1 MASTSAGRKFMG
13 RIIVVYGVIAGVSV
27 ALLMRVAM
35 MLFPEGGT
43 GGMAAGFSSMIIAL
57 TFVFIGTK
65 RYRDVELGG
74 VIKFGKALGV
84 GFGIAA
90 IATVFYV
97 AAWEL
102 YLYFTNY
109 TFMDE
114 YTRMVLK
121 KANEAG
127 KSAAEIAVLA
137 KEMDGFKALY
147 ANPISRWAVTAME
160 ISPVAILM
168 PIISAALL
176 RNSRFM
182 PART

>member
-1 MASTSAGRKFMG
+1 MG
-13 RIIVVYGVIAGVSV
+13 RIILVYGVIAGVTV
-27 ALLMRVAM
+27 AVLMRIAM

-43 GGMAAGFSSMIIAL
+43 AGMVAGFSSMIIAL
-57 TFVFIGTK
+57 SFVFIGTK

-74 VIKFGKALGV
+74 VIRIGKALVV

-90 IATVFYV
+90 IATIFYV

-114 YTRMVLK
+114 YTRLALEQAQK
-121 KANEAG
+121 GG
-127 KSAAEIAVLA
+127 KSATEIATLTKDIA
-137 KEMDGFKALY
+137 GFKELY
-147 ANPISRWAVTAME
+147 ANPLSRMAVTAME
-160 ISPVAILM
+160 ISPIAVLM

-182 PART
+182 PARVAVT

>member
-1 MASTSAGRKFMG
+1 MG
-13 RIIVVYGVIAGVSV
+13 RIICVYGVIAGVTV

-43 GGMAAGFSSMIIAL
+43 SGMVAGFSSMIIAL

-74 VIKFGKALGV
+74 VIRFGKALGV

-102 YLYFTNY
+102 YLYFTDY

-114 YTRMVLK
+114 YTRIALE
-121 KANEAG
+121 KAQNSG
-127 KSAAEIAVLA
+127 KSAAEIAALA
-137 KEMDGFKALY
+137 KELDGFKALY
-147 ANPISRWAVTAME
+147 TNPISRFAVTAME
-160 ISPVAILM
+160 ISPVAVLM
-168 PIISAALL
+168 PIISATLL

-182 PART
+182 PAKAPAA

>member
-1 MASTSAGRKFMG
+1 MS
-13 RIIVVYGVIAGVSV
+13 RIILVYGVIAGVTV

-43 GGMAAGFSSMIIAL
+43 MGVIAGFSSMIIAL
-57 TFVFIGTK
+57 TFVFIGVK
-65 RYRDVELGG
+65 RYRDIELGG
-74 VIKFGKALGV
+74 VIRFGPALAV

-90 IATVFYV
+90 IATIFYV

-114 YTRMVLK
+114 YTRIAL
-121 KANEAG
+121 AQAQRAG
-127 KSAAEIAVLA
+127 KSASEITALM
-137 KEMDGFKALY
+137 KEMEGFKDLY
-147 ANPISRWAVTAME
+147 ANPISRMAVTAME
-160 ISPVAILM
+160 ISPVALLI

-182 PART
+182 PAKAGHA

>member
-1 MASTSAGRKFMG
+1 MG
-13 RIIVVYGVIAGVSV
+13 RIIVVYGVIAGVTV

-43 GGMAAGFSSMIIAL
+43 AGMVAGFSSMIIAL
-57 TFVFIGTK
+57 SFVFVGVK

-74 VIKFGKALGV
+74 VIRFGKALAV

-90 IATVFYV
+90 IATIFYV

-114 YTRMVLK
+114 YTRIVIEQAQK
-121 KANEAG
+121 AG
-127 KSAAEIAVLA
+127 KSAAEVAALA
-137 KEMDGFKALY
+137 KEMEGFKELY

-160 ISPVAILM
+160 ISPIAVLM
-168 PIISAALL
+168 PVISAALL

-182 PART
+182 PAKVTLA

>member
-1 MASTSAGRKFMG
+1 MG
-13 RIIVVYGVIAGVSV
+13 RIIVVYGLIAGVTV

-35 MLFPEGGT
+35 TLFPEGGT
-43 GGMAAGFSSMIIAL
+43 AGMIAGFSSMIIAL
-57 TFVFIGTK
+57 TFVFIGVK

-74 VIKFGKALGV
+74 VIRSGRALAV

-90 IATVFYV
+90 IATIFYV

-114 YTRMVLK
+114 YTRIVIEQAQK
-121 KANEAG
+121 AG
-127 KSAAEIAVLA
+127 KSAAEVAALA
-137 KEMDGFKALY
+137 KEMDGFKDLY

-160 ISPVAILM
+160 ISPIAVLM
-168 PIISAALL
+168 PVISATLL

-182 PART
+182 PAKVAPA

>member
-1 MASTSAGRKFMG
+1 MG
-13 RIIVVYGVIAGVSV
+13 RVILVYGVIAGVTV

-43 GGMAAGFSSMIIAL
+43 AGMVAGFSSMIIAL
-57 TFVFIGTK
+57 SFVFVGVK

-90 IATVFYV
+90 IATIFYV

-114 YTRMVLK
+114 YTRIALEQAQK
-121 KANEAG
+121 AG
-127 KSAAEIAVLA
+127 KSASEIAALA

-147 ANPISRWAVTAME
+147 ANPFSRMAVTAME

-182 PART
+182 PAKAAAA

>member
-1 MASTSAGRKFMG
+1 MG
-13 RIIVVYGVIAGVSV
+13 RIIGIYGTIAGITV
-27 ALLMRVAM
+27 AILMRLSM
-35 MLFPEGGT
+35 MLFPDGGT
-43 GGMAAGFSSMIIAL
+43 SGMVAGFTSMIMAL
-57 TFVFIGTK
+57 SFVFIGVK

-74 VIKFGKALGV
+74 VIRFWKALSV

-90 IATVFYV
+90 IASLFYV

-114 YTRMVLK
+114 FSRAALEQAQT
-121 KANEAG
+121 AG
-127 KSAAEIAVLA
+127 KSAVEIAQLS
-137 KEMDGFKALY
+137 KEMDSYKALY
-147 ANPISRWAVTAME
+147 ANPITRMAVTAME
-160 ISPVAILM
+160 ISPVAVLM

-182 PART
+182 PARD

>member
-1 MASTSAGRKFMG
+1 MG
-13 RIIVVYGVIAGVSV
+13 RIIVVYGVIAGVTV

-43 GGMAAGFSSMIIAL
+43 AGIVAGFSSMIIAL
-57 TFVFIGTK
+57 TFVFIGVK

-74 VIKFGKALGV
+74 VIRFGKALAV

-90 IATVFYV
+90 IATFFYV

-114 YTRMVLK
+114 YTRIVTEQ
-121 KANEAG
+121 AHNSG
-127 KSAAEIAVLA
+127 KTAAEVAALA
-137 KEMDGFKALY
+137 KEMDGFKELY

-160 ISPVAILM
+160 ISPVAVLM
-168 PIISAALL
+168 PVISATLL

-182 PART
+182 PAKVALA

>member
-1 MASTSAGRKFMG
+1 MG
-13 RIIVVYGVIAGVSV
+13 RIILVYGVIAGVTV

-43 GGMAAGFSSMIIAL
+43 GGMVAGFSSMIIAL

-65 RYRDVELGG
+65 RYRDIELGG
-74 VIKFGKALGV
+74 VIRFGKALSV

-90 IATVFYV
+90 IASAFYV

-102 YLYFTNY
+102 YLFFTNY

-114 YTRMVLK
+114 YTRIALEQAQK
-121 KANEAG
+121 AG
-127 KSAAEIAVLA
+127 KSAAEIAA
-137 KEMDGFKALY
+137 IGKEMDGFKTLY
-147 ANPISRWAVTAME
+147 ANPLSRMAVTFME
-160 ISPVAILM
+160 ISPVALLM

-182 PART
+182 PAKAAAI

>member
-1 MASTSAGRKFMG
+1 MG
-13 RIIVVYGVIAGVSV
+13 RIIFVYGVIAGVTV

-43 GGMAAGFSSMIIAL
+43 AGMVAGFSSMIIAL
-57 TFVFIGTK
+57 SFVFVGVK
-65 RYRDVELGG
+65 RYRDLELGG
-74 VIKFGKALGV
+74 VIGFGKALAV

-90 IATVFYV
+90 IATIFYV

-114 YTRMVLK
+114 YTRIVIEQAQK
-121 KANEAG
+121 AG
-127 KSAAEIAVLA
+127 KSAAEVAALA
-137 KEMDGFKALY
+137 KEMDGFKELY
-147 ANPISRWAVTAME
+147 ANPISRWAVTATE
-160 ISPVAILM
+160 ISPIAVLM
-168 PIISAALL
+168 PVISAALL

-182 PART
+182 PAKVALA

>member
-1 MASTSAGRKFMG
+1 MG
-13 RIIVVYGVIAGVSV
+13 RIILVYGVIAGVTV

-43 GGMAAGFSSMIIAL
+43 GGMVAGFSSMIIAL

-74 VIKFGKALGV
+74 VIRFGKALGL
-84 GFGIAA
+84 GIGIAA

-102 YLYFTNY
+102 YLNFTNY

-114 YTRMVLK
+114 YTRVALK
-121 KANEAG
+121 QAQEAG
-127 KSAAEIAVLA
+127 KSATEIATLA

-147 ANPISRWAVTAME
+147 ANPISRMAVTAME

-182 PART
+182 PAKSSST

>member
-1 MASTSAGRKFMG
+1 MG
-13 RIIVVYGVIAGVSV
+13 RIILVYGVIAGVTV

-43 GGMAAGFSSMIIAL
+43 GGMVAGFSSMIVAL
-57 TFVFIGTK
+57 SFVFIGTK

-114 YTRMVLK
+114 YTRIALK
-121 KANEAG
+121 QAKEAG
-127 KSAAEIAVLA
+127 KSASEIAALA

-147 ANPISRWAVTAME
+147 ANPTSRMAVTATE

-168 PIISAALL
+168 PIISASLL

-182 PART
+182 PARAASA

>member
-1 MASTSAGRKFMG
+1 MG
-13 RIIVVYGVIAGVSV
+13 RIILVYGVIAGVTV

-43 GGMAAGFSSMIIAL
+43 GGMVAGFSSMIIAL

-74 VIKFGKALGV
+74 VIRFGKALGV
-84 GFGIAA
+84 GFGIAT

-102 YLYFTNY
+102 CLYLTNY

-114 YTRMVLK
+114 YTRVALK
-121 KANEAG
+121 QAQETG
-127 KSAAEIAVLA
+127 KSAAEITALA

-147 ANPISRWAVTAME
+147 ANPISRMAVTAME

-182 PART
+182 PAKAAMA

>member
-1 MASTSAGRKFMG
+1 MG
-13 RIIVVYGVIAGVSV
+13 RIILVYGVIAGVTV
-27 ALLMRVAM
+27 AVLMRIAM

-43 GGMAAGFSSMIIAL
+43 AGMVAGFSSMIIAL
-57 TFVFIGTK
+57 SFVFIGTK

-74 VIKFGKALGV
+74 VIRFGKALAV

-90 IATVFYV
+90 IATIFYV

-114 YTRMVLK
+114 YTRLALEQAQK
-121 KANEAG
+121 GG
-127 KSAAEIAVLA
+127 KSATEIAALA
-137 KEMDGFKALY
+137 KEMAGFKALY
-147 ANPISRWAVTAME
+147 ANPLSRMAVTAME
-160 ISPVAILM
+160 ISPVALLM
-168 PIISAALL
+168 PIISATLL

-182 PART
+182 PATRAAS